1 MYYLGVDLGGTNI
14 KAALVDADG
23 AIIKEAS
30 TPTKLPRPA
39 EAVCDDIAALCNQ
52 LAQGQL
58 VAGIGVGCPG
68 TVDGGLVRYSNNLG
82 WHDFAMGDYLET
94 ASFGTIVLA
103 VLLLAYHRWMKK
115 EKIPVWGMGSVLTML
130 AGFLFMMTAP
140 GTLKNK
146 VATSGLHGYVDN
158 FINAMDLYV
167 EHLLILLLILI
178 VLIVCS
184 VILEWYKTVSYTH
197 LTLPTI
203 A

>member
-1 MYYLGVDLGGTNI
+1 M
-14 KAALVDADG
+14 
-23 AIIKEAS
+23 
-30 TPTKLPRPA
+30 KLA
-39 EAVCDDIAALCNQ
+39 KNEKVMEGKIQKILF
-52 LAQGQL
+52 L
-58 VAGIGVGCPG
+58 VAG
-68 TVDGGLVRYSNNLG
+68 
-82 WHDFAMGDYLET
+82 FAMGDYLET

-184 VILEWYKTVSYTH
+184 VILEGYKKTWLHFSF
-197 LTLPTI
+197 
-203 A
+203 